1 MKKTI
6 GFITLL
12 FMSMMFVSCE
22 DEITTVDYQYSD
34 YSYYQVKTFDDQL
47 DFQDGTFYVYYYSE
61 GCPSCQSIKNDVLGI
76 IAYLDVDTLLLF
88 DVYQNTVGLEPSFNL
103 ANTPSLVK
111 VTNHTFDELY
121 VGVDEILPILE
132 SLE

>member
-12 FMSMMFVSCE
+12 FISFIFVSCE
-22 DEITTVDYQYSD
+22 EEMTTIDYQYSD

-47 DFQDGTFYVYYYSE
+47 DYQDGTFYVYYYSE
-61 GCPSCQSIKNDVLGI
+61 GCPSCQSIKEDVLSR
-76 IAYLDVDTLLLF
+76 IAYLNVDTLLIF

-103 ANTPSLVK
+103 TNTPSLVK
-111 VTNHTFDELY
+111 VTNHRFDELY